1 LVELDFFLTFILKD
15 LMQSLLKGVERH
27 LHSPIDSLRVL
38 GMIVGESL
46 MNDLHDSNFS
56 SLEDPPKRLK
66 FEVIC

>member
-1 LVELDFFLTFILKD
+1 
-15 LMQSLLKGVERH
+15 MQSLLKGVERH

-56 SLEDPPKRLK
+56 SLVDPPKRLK